1 LTRYYLH
8 YIFVLQYNDKQM
20 ETYNYNTA
28 KFNVGDSF
36 SITHSDGFVAHE
48 VVAKVI
54 NDGFRNYYVC
64 ESAAVYSD
72 DNF

>member
-1 LTRYYLH
+1 
-8 YIFVLQYNDKQM
+8 M
-20 ETYNYNTA
+20 ENYTYNTT

-36 SITHSDGFVAHE
+36 YITHSDGFVANE